1 MTDEEFERLK
11 EAEKAHLREK
21 KRLRSRLEALKKRRR
36 TQSVVQTM
44 KRGAERLLEET
55 GSLVET
61 LRRSVAQADARFEV
75 GLEDEEDPIQEAEE
89 ELREERAEALLRQYK
104 TAQSPTGSSESGRTS
119 KTADDGASSEEDET
133 MDGPEKTIGRMRIP
147 RSETDDA

>member
-21 KRLRSRLEALKKRRR
+21 KRLKSRLEALKKRRR
-36 TQSVVQTM
+36 TQSIVQTM

-75 GLEDEEDPIQEAEE
+75 GLEDEEDPIREVEA

-104 TAQSPTGSSESGRTS
+104 TAQSPSGPARRSKTSDDGSS
-119 KTADDGASSEEDET
+119 AEEDET
-133 MDGPEKTIGRMRIP
+133 MDGPEKTIGRMQTP